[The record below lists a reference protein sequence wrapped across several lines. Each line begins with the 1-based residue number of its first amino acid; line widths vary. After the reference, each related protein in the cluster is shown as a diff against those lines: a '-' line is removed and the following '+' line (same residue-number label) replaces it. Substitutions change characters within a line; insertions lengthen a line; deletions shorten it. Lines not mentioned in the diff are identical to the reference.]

1 MKAVQTLILI
11 SVLIAMPLFATE
23 PNPSKEQRVQI
34 DKLFAAMEL
43 DKMMRDTMDAMFEQV
58 QGQYL
63 TNAGDDSDAIA
74 EAKEKFAF
82 FREHAKSIDFG
93 GEFREAAARLYAKYF
108 TEKELTDLTT
118 FYTSDTGRKALS
130 IMPQMMTEAMQMGEQ
145 HLSAQIAE
153 AMRLAQE
160 DSDKLHPW
168 RRTMRDITSIGYAL
182 DAYAQEHDGL
192 YPDGDLS
199 SLAETLDD
207 EDLPQSDVW
216 KHEYAYVV
224 SDDHLHYR
232 IVSAGADSV
241 FEWDS
246 RRIPSPKEPAQ
257 TLAYSNRAED
267 DLIYADGAF
276 LQLPAQAKPK
286 E

>member
-1 MKAVQTLILI
+1 VK
-11 SVLIAMPLFATE
+11 SVLTLLLCFALALPLFAATE
-23 PNPSKEQRVQI
+23 PNPSKEQRAQI
-34 DKLFAAMEL
+34 DKLFAAMDL
-43 DKMMRDTMDAMFEQV
+43 DKMMHDTMDAMFAQVEQ
-58 QGQYL
+58 QYL
-63 TNAGDDSDAIA
+63 SGAGDDSEALA
-74 EAKEKFAF
+74 EAKEKFGF
-82 FREHAKSIDFG
+82 FREHAKNIDFSG
-93 GEFREAAARLYAKYF
+93 QFREAAARLYAKYF
-108 TEKELTDLTT
+108 TEQELTDLTA
-118 FYTSDTGRKALS
+118 FYTSATGRKALS

-160 DSDKLHPW
+160 DSDKQRPW

-192 YPDGDLS
+192 YPDGDLA
-199 SLAETLDD
+199 SLAETLGD
-207 EDLPQSDVW
+207 EDLPQADVW
-216 KHEYAYVV
+216 KHDYAYVV

-257 TLAYSNRAED
+257 TLTYSNRAED

-276 LQLPAQAKPK
+276 LQLPVQAKPK